1 MELAVRKVDPVKHE
15 EKRRQILEA
24 AGRCFAREGFHGAS
38 TSAICAEAKISPGH
52 LYHYF
57 PSKEAIISDLT
68 SAGLARTTEH
78 FKKTVAGPDVL
89 AAFLNEFERVRATSD
104 PSIQLLFLDML
115 AEAGRNPEIGRILRK
130 HSHEIQATLA
140 DFLRKGQSQGQ
151 IDPDLDPDA
160 AAATLLMVI
169 DGAKT
174 LFVREPLAQGQKTD
188 AYLRRLI
195 TRFLAPPHKEG

>member
-1 MELAVRKVDPVKHE
+1 MRKVDPVKHE

-24 AGRCFAREGFHGAS
+24 AGRCFARDGFHGAS

-68 SAGLARTTEH
+68 SAGLARTTEY
-78 FKKTVAGPDVL
+78 FKETVAGPDVL
-89 AAFLNEFERVRATSD
+89 AAFLDEFERVRATSD

-115 AEAGRNPEIGRILRK
+115 AEAGRNPEIGGILRK

-160 AAATLLMVI
+160 AAGTLLLII
-169 DGAKT
+169 DGAKA
-174 LFVREPLAQGQKTD
+174 LRARDPAPGQKTD
-188 AYLRRLI
+188 AYLRLLI
-195 TRFLAPPHKEG
+195 TRFLAPPKKPRPQRG